1 MRPSFGSTRLTRLA
15 APAVA
20 LLLAL
25 TACGGGDDPGGNGPD
40 DPSGTVEA
48 EPYLPVPDGVEL
60 TAPDSELAVGDTAT
74 VAYELSQD
82 KIGAIEITVTSLEK
96 ANFDLFVGWEI
107 TKEIRKT
114 APYFVRAKV
123 TNVGDTDLGK
133 LPVPLYAVDGEDRLI
148 ESSLFTG
155 TFKPCESATF
165 PKKFKTGDTLRACMV
180 YLVPGQGDLTAAS
193 FRPDQEFDPI
203 VWVGDVVK
211 ADDGKRDGKGDGK
224 GDDGQ
229 GDGKGGDGGGKGD
242 QDDG

>member
-1 MRPSFGSTRLTRLA
+1 MRPSLGSTRLTRLA

-25 TACGGGDDPGGNGPD
+25 TACGGDDPDARPD

-60 TAPDSELAVGDTAT
+60 TAQGSDLAVGDTAT

-82 KIGAIEITVTSLEK
+82 KIGAVEITVTSLEK
-96 ANFDLFVGWEI
+96 ANFDLFVGWEL

-123 TNVGDTDLGK
+123 TNVGDTDLGGS
-133 LPVPLYAVDGEDRLI
+133 PVPLYAVDGENRLI

-155 TFKPCESATF
+155 TFKPCENASF
-165 PKKFKTGDTLRACMV
+165 PKKFKAGDTLKACMV
-180 YLVPGQGDLTAAS
+180 YLVPGQGDLAAAS

-203 VWVGDVVK
+203 VWAGDVVK
-211 ADDGKRDGKGDGK
+211 ADDGKDGKDGRGDGKGDGK
-224 GDDGQ
+224 GDDT
-229 GDGKGGDGGGKGD
+229 GKGD
-242 QDDG
+242 QGDG

>member
-1 MRPSFGSTRLTRLA
+1 MRSPFRPTRLA

-25 TACGGGDDPGGNGPD
+25 TACGGDDDPDGTGSEG
-40 DPSGTVEA
+40 PSGTAEA

-60 TAPDSELAVGDTAT
+60 TAQGSELEVGDTAT

-82 KIGAIEITVTSLEK
+82 KVGAVEITVTSLEK
-96 ANFDLFVGWEI
+96 ATFDLFVGWEL

-123 TNVGDTDLGK
+123 TNVGDTDLGAR
-133 LPVPLYAVDGEDRLI
+133 PVPLYAVDGENRLI

-155 TFKPCESATF
+155 TFKPCESASF
-165 PKKFKTGDTLRACMV
+165 PKKFRAGDTIKACMV
-180 YLVPGQGDLTAAS
+180 YLVPGKGDLAAAS

-203 VWVGDVVK
+203 VWTGDVVR
-211 ADDGKRDGKGDGK
+211 AADGKGEKGDGK
-224 GDDGQ
+224 GDDK
-229 GDGKGGDGGGKGD
+229 GDDKGDGGSKGD
-242 QDDG
+242 QGD

>member
-1 MRPSFGSTRLTRLA
+1 MRPSLGSTRLTRLA

-25 TACGGGDDPGGNGPD
+25 TACGGDDPDNGPD
-40 DPSGTVEA
+40 VPSETVEA

-60 TAPDSELAVGDTAT
+60 TAQGSDLAVGDTAT

-82 KIGAIEITVTSLEK
+82 KIGAVEITVTSLEK
-96 ANFDLFVGWEI
+96 ANFDLFVGWEL

-123 TNVGDTDLGK
+123 TNVGDSDLGGS
-133 LPVPLYAVDGEDRLI
+133 PVPLYAVDGENRLI

-155 TFKPCESATF
+155 TFKPCENASF
-165 PKKFKTGDTLRACMV
+165 PKKFKAGDTLKACMV
-180 YLVPGQGDLTAAS
+180 YLVPGQGDLAAAS

-203 VWVGDVVK
+203 VWAGDVVK
-211 ADDGKRDGKGDGK
+211 ADDGKDGKDGRGDGKGDGK
-224 GDDGQ
+224 GDDT
-229 GDGKGGDGGGKGD
+229 GKGD
-242 QDDG
+242 QGDG

>member
-1 MRPSFGSTRLTRLA
+1 MRPSLGSTRLSRLA

-25 TACGGGDDPGGNGPD
+25 TACGGGDDPDGNGPD

-60 TAPDSELAVGDTAT
+60 TAQDSELAVGDTAT

-96 ANFDLFVGWEI
+96 ANFDLFVGWEL

-123 TNVGDTDLGK
+123 TNVGDTDLGGS
-133 LPVPLYAVDGEDRLI
+133 PVPLYAVDGENRLI

-155 TFKPCESATF
+155 TFKPCESASF
-165 PKKFKTGDTLRACMV
+165 PKKFKTGETLKACMV
-180 YLVPGQGDLTAAS
+180 YLVPDQGELAAAS

-203 VWVGDVVK
+203 VWTGDVVK
-211 ADDGKRDGKGDGK
+211 ADDGRDGKGDGK
-224 GDDGQ
+224 
-229 GDGKGGDGGGKGD
+229 GDGGGKGD

>member
-1 MRPSFGSTRLTRLA
+1 MRSPFRPTRLT

-25 TACGGGDDPGGNGPD
+25 TACGGGEDPDGTGSEG
-40 DPSGTVEA
+40 PSGTAEA

-60 TAPDSELAVGDTAT
+60 TAQSSEISVGDTAT

-82 KIGAIEITVTSLEK
+82 KVGAIEITVTSLEK
-96 ANFDLFVGWEI
+96 ATFDLFVGWEL

-123 TNVGDTDLGK
+123 TNVGETDLGAS
-133 LPVPLYAVDGEDRLI
+133 PVPLYAVDGENRLI

-155 TFKPCESATF
+155 TFKPCESASF
-165 PKKFKTGDTLRACMV
+165 PKKFRTGDTIKACMV
-180 YLVPGQGDLTAAS
+180 YLVPGKGDLAAAS

-203 VWVGDVVK
+203 IWAGDVVR
-211 ADDGKRDGKGDGK
+211 ADDGKGGKDGKGDGK
-224 GDDGQ
+224 GDD
-229 GDGKGGDGGGKGD
+229 KGKGD
-242 QDDG
+242 QNDG